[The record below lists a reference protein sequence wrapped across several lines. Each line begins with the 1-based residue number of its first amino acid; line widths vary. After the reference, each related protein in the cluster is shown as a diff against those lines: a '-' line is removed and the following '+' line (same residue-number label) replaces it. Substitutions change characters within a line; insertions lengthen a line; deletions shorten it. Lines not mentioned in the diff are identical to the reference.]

1 MSFKVVDYNLSFLG
15 NEAIVSIKSCLVGV
29 KIEKIE
35 NEREKKGEKN
45 GYKVCLV
52 RRERGERK
60 W

>member
-1 MSFKVVDYNLSFLG
+1 MDYNLSFLG
-15 NEAIVSIKSCLVGV
+15 NEAIVSIKSCLVRV